1 MTADLQALGE
11 RAAAHAATLG
21 WGPIAARTAEL
32 YAGGAKG

>member
-1 MTADLQALGE
+1 MTADLAALGE
-11 RAAAHAATLG
+11 RAAAHAATLD